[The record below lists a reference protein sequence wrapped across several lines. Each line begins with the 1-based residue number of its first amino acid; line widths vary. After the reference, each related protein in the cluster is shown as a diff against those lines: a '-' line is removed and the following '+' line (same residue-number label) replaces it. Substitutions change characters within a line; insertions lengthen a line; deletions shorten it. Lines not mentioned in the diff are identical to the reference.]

1 LVIVG
6 ALGIVGSLLES
17 QVWNVSIDV
26 ILDSSIRF
34 SDSES
39 LRLEMGS
46 FVVRVSWIWAY
57 DFPIAITFSTVIVTE
72 WFTRSSCWR
81 RDFDGSNICIILVKE
96 LEIFKGFH
104 TSENS

>member
-34 SDSES
+34 TDSES

-46 FVVRVSWIWAY
+46 FVVRVSWIWAN
-57 DFPIAITFSTVIVTE
+57 DFPIAITFSTVMNE

-81 RDFDGSNICIILVKE
+81 HDFDISNICIILVEE
-96 LEIFKGFH
+96 LEIFKGFY